1 MPQIPGEYLV
11 NPNRT
16 PLGPQHGALLGIPAA
31 EDVSVG
37 RTALGHAETTTLL
50 GLPELRNLVAVS
62 DVWLKNESDR
72 LGLGSFKALGG
83 SYAVAT
89 MLRTLISEELSRPV
103 AVDELL
109 HDPSV
114 RSAAARMTIT
124 CASAGNHGI
133 AVAAGAERFGAR
145 SVIWLSQDV
154 PQSFAVRLEELGATV
169 SRAGSHYQ
177 DSEAAARNAAAEHG
191 WHLLA
196 DSSWAGYTRW
206 PLEVMRGYTT
216 LALEAADQWEKAN
229 NLLPTHVFVQAGVGG
244 LAASTAV
251 YLRDRWGEDFRFVV
265 VEPVRAACLKA
276 SAKAGEP
283 TRVEGGM
290 TDLGRLDCPDPSV
303 LAFELLAQSADVF
316 MTITDEDAAVAAAF
330 LEPEVSL
337 SACGAAGVAGL
348 MVAASDP
355 RLADAM
361 ELDSRS
367 RVLLIGTER
376 AL

>member
-1 MPQIPGEYLV
+1 MSEIPGEYLV
-11 NPNRT
+11 NTNRA
-16 PLGPQHGALLGIPAA
+16 PLDPQHRALLGVPAA

-37 RTALGHAETTTLL
+37 RTALGHAETTGLL
-50 GLPELRNLVAVS
+50 GLAELRNLVAVG
-62 DVWLKNESDR
+62 DVRLKDESDR

-83 SYAVAT
+83 SYAVAA
-89 MLRTLISEELSRPV
+89 MLRALVSAELSRPV
-103 AVDELL
+103 AVGDLL
-109 HDPSV
+109 HDPAV
-114 RSAAARMTIT
+114 RSAVARLTIT

-133 AVAAGAERFGAR
+133 AVAAGAKRFGAR
-145 SVIWLSQDV
+145 AVIWLSHDV
-154 PQSFAVRLEELGATV
+154 PQSFAVRLAQLGATV
-169 SRAGSHYQ
+169 RRAGSDYQ
-177 DSEAAARNAAAEHG
+177 QSEAAARGAAADYG

-196 DSSWAGYTRW
+196 DSSWAGYTRR

-216 LALEAADQWEKAN
+216 LAVEAADQWEQADAS
-229 NLLPTHVFVQAGVGG
+229 LPTHVFVQAGVGG

-265 VEPVRAACLKA
+265 VEPVRAACLMA
-276 SAKAGEP
+276 STKAGEP
-283 TRVEGGM
+283 TRVEGGL
-290 TDLGRLDCPDPSV
+290 TDLGRLDCPDPSL

-337 SACGAAGVAGL
+337 SPCGAAGAAGL

-355 RLADAM
+355 GLAEAM
-361 ELDSRS
+361 ALDSRS